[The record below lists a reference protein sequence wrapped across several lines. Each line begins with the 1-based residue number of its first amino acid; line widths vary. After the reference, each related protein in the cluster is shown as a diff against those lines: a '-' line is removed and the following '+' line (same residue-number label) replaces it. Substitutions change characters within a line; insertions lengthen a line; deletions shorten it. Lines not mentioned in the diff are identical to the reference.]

1 MDFLFI
7 QNKNNGKTTI
17 DFRVMRAHLGISL
30 NVFSAY
36 KHEEVLTPLMGT
48 ADWLAHCSFPARWL
62 ILRQLG

>member
-17 DFRVMRAHLGISL
+17 TFKVISAYFGISL

-36 KHEEVLTPLMGT
+36 KYEEVMVPLMDT
-48 ADWLAHCSFPARWL
+48 ADWVTHCSFPV
-62 ILRQLG
+62 